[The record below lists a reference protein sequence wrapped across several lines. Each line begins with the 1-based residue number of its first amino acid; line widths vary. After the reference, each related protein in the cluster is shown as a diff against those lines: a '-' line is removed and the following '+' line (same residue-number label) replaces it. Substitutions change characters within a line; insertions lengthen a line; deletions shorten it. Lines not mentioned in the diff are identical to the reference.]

1 MRRSLAVWIF
11 FRVSKLYILLWIR
24 RSRDDCGRNSGRRK
38 PSHALRFTDADD
50 ECMESMIQ
58 PTWRATIDRV
68 RQVYVEFPRSNS
80 ILICS
85 LLCPRA
91 PLSPSS
97 PTWATRGILHHQPR
111 ERLGSKNAMLCN
123 QFLGAHKDMA
133 RPASSWS
140 ANCGGRHHLRRSYSS
155 GSPTSLSAASTQRPS
170 SFWRLA
176 RPHHPREM
184 VGGARQGQGTKAHG
198 SPAVGASP

>member
-24 RSRDDCGRNSGRRK
+24 RSRDDCGRNSGRGK

-58 PTWRATIDRV
+58 PTWRATMDRV
-68 RQVYVEFPRSNS
+68 RQVFLEFPRSNS

-123 QFLGAHKDMA
+123 QFLGLTRIWPGPRLPGAPIAVGDIICDVRIALA
-133 RPASSWS
+133 RLQASPPPPH
-140 ANCGGRHHLRRSYSS
+140 RD
-155 GSPTSLSAASTQRPS
+155 PQRP
-170 SFWRLA
+170 RRRQPA
-176 RPHHPREM
+176 GHCRRRPRPGLR
-184 VGGARQGQGTKAHG
+184 GGYGFF
-198 SPAVGASP
+198 P

>member
-24 RSRDDCGRNSGRRK
+24 RSRDDCGRNSGRGK

-58 PTWRATIDRV
+58 PTWRATMDRV
-68 RQVYVEFPRSNS
+68 RQVFLEFPRSNS

-184 VGGARQGQGTKAHG
+184 VGGARQG
-198 SPAVGASP
+198 

>member
-24 RSRDDCGRNSGRRK
+24 RSRDDCGRNSGRGK

-58 PTWRATIDRV
+58 PTWRATMDRV
-68 RQVYVEFPRSNS
+68 RQVFLEFPHSNS

-97 PTWATRGILHHQPR
+97 RPGLREGSSINQPR
-111 ERLGSKNAMLCN
+111 KRLGSKNATLCN
-123 QFLGAHKDMA
+123 QFLPAHKDMA
-133 RPASSWS
+133 RPASFWS

-184 VGGARQGQGTKAHG
+184 VGGARQG
-198 SPAVGASP
+198 